1 MKHIKLYENFIN
13 EATYVELENA
23 PDEINLEHEKGK
35 IVIDLSVE
43 TLKQILSS
51 LQKAKSKLIK
61 LDGSTKITVTDENG
75 DSDRGIGME
84 WTLGNGEV
92 IYGPDFGVA
101 EDVKSAL
108 KSLDKFFKEFEKS
121 FSSLSRED
129 KDYVVVN
136 FD

>member
-61 LDGSTKITVTDENG
+61 LNGSTKITVTDENG

-108 KSLDKFFKEFEKS
+108 ESLDKFFKEFEKS
-121 FSSLSRED
+121 FLSLSRED

>member
-1 MKHIKLYENFIN
+1 MKHEDFIN
-13 EATYVELENA
+13 EATYLEFENA

-43 TLKQILSS
+43 TLKQILSL

-61 LDGSTKITVTDENG
+61 LDGSAKITATDENG

-101 EDVKSAL
+101 DDVKSAL
-108 KSLDKFFKEFEKS
+108 KKLDKFLKEFEKS
-121 FSSLSRED
+121 FSALSQED

>member
-13 EATYVELENA
+13 EATYVE
-23 PDEINLEHEKGK
+23 
-35 IVIDLSVE
+35 
-43 TLKQILSS
+43 
-51 LQKAKSKLIK
+51 
-61 LDGSTKITVTDENG
+61 G